1 MISEYHINLVL
12 GKMDKILENQRMI
25 LQQLVANNN
34 KIGGKLPPSV
44 YEPEPETSELPEPE
58 ATNNETAD
66 ACTEV
71 NAIVG
76 HKSPCINQ
84 PEENAVPAFRVAKV
98 GASSSS
104 GLSKEPSKTQLFK
117 SYRDKGGKL
126 SWNKWKAAG
135 MPQE

>member
-34 KIGGKLPPSV
+34 KIGGKLPPV
-44 YEPEPETSELPEPE
+44 YEPEPETPKCQADE
-58 ATNNETAD
+58 ATSSKTAD
-66 ACTEV
+66 TCTEASV
-71 NAIVG
+71 PVG
-76 HKSPCINQ
+76 HESLAEGLCDNGDS
-84 PEENAVPAFRVAKV
+84 AVVCPRP
-98 GASSSS
+98 
-104 GLSKEPSKTQLFK
+104 SKELSKTQLFK

>member
-44 YEPEPETSELPEPE
+44 YEPEPEASKCQVDE
-58 ATNNETAD
+58 ATSSRITD
-66 ACTEV
+66 TCTEV
-71 NAIVG
+71 NAPVG
-76 HKSPCINQ
+76 HESLAEDLCDNGDS
-84 PEENAVPAFRVAKV
+84 AVVCPRP
-98 GASSSS
+98 
-104 GLSKEPSKTQLFK
+104 SKELSKTQLFK

>member
-44 YEPEPETSELPEPE
+44 YEPEPEASKCQVDE
-58 ATNNETAD
+58 ATNDETAG
-66 ACTEV
+66 ACTE
-71 NAIVG
+71 ADAPVG
-76 HKSPCINQ
+76 HESPCIDQ
-84 PEENAVPAFRVAKV
+84 PEEHKDGTAFC
-98 GASSSS
+98 S

-135 MPQE
+135 MPKE

>member
-44 YEPEPETSELPEPE
+44 YEPEPETSKCQSDE
-58 ATNNETAD
+58 AVNNEIAD
-66 ACTEV
+66 ACTEANV
-71 NAIVG
+71 SVG
-76 HKSPCINQ
+76 HESPCINK
-84 PEENAVPAFRVAKV
+84 PEENKDGTAF
-98 GASSSS
+98 SS
-104 GLSKEPSKTQLFK
+104 GKSKEPSKTQLFK